1 MRGEGHEANGRRWV
15 RVLRW
20 IVSIAALC
28 VAAGCAG
35 SGTTPSALSGPGQP
49 GFEEPNWENP
59 IDGQEVPSIDQ
70 AQQLV
75 DFEILVPDAFGPP
88 VKILV
93 TPPDS
98 SSRGD
103 RVVALLYES
112 DDYGLVVLK
121 EHLPDVPIAEYDASN
136 ARVVEMTKDPS
147 AQGIA
152 RIVPVRGGLP
162 ALLTISPDGSDCT
175 IWWLEDEAFEI
186 VVRGPDLVPEKCVEV
201 ANLV

>member
-1 MRGEGHEANGRRWV
+1 MRGFG
-15 RVLRW
+15 L

-28 VAAGCAG
+28 IAAGCAG
-35 SGTTPSALSGPGQP
+35 SGTTQPTLSGPGQP
-49 GFEEPNWENP
+49 GVEEPKWQNP
-59 IDGQEVPSIDQ
+59 IDGQEVTSIEE

-75 DFEILVPDAFGPP
+75 AFEILVPDAFGSP

-103 RVVALLYES
+103 RVVALLYEP

-121 EHLPDVPIAEYDASN
+121 EHLPDVPIAEYEASN
-136 ARVVEMTKDPS
+136 ERIVEMARDSGAHGT
-147 AQGIA
+147 A

-162 ALLTISPDGSDCT
+162 ALLTVSPDGSDCT

-186 VVRGPDLVPEKCVEV
+186 IVQGPDLVPEQCVEV